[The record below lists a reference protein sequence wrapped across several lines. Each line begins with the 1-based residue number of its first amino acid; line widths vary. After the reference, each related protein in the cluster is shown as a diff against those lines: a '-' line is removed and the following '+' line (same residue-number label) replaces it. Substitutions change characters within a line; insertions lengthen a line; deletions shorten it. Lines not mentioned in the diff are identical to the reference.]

1 MINLANLEK
10 VTVNVNAVDLG
21 NIDLLISEGF
31 YSNRTDFIKT
41 AIRNQLG
48 KHDVVVKD
56 IIIRKQFTVGI
67 GSFDKADLE
76 RHVNNNEKMN
86 IKFLGV
92 LVLKDDISEELVLK
106 AINSLEVF
114 GVLKCDEKL
123 KKALIAHKIMKSE
136 H

>member
-1 MINLANLEK
+1 MANLEK

-56 IIIRKQFTVGI
+56 IIIRKQFNVGI
-67 GSFDKADLE
+67 GYFDKGDLE

-92 LVLKDDISEELVLK
+92 LVLKDDISEELALK
-106 AINSLEVF
+106 AINSIEVF
-114 GVLKCDEKL
+114 GVLKCNEKL
-123 KKALIAHKIMKSE
+123 KKVLISNKIMKSE